1 MVPNDKIS
9 SSTLSGRGTKWLVC
23 ILCILVG
30 VSLEMEV
37 TSLMKRILEVCSW
50 KLIAC
55 GESCAASDRE
65 GLPQILTFLLMMTKM
80 IATGPGL
87 GLLPVS
93 LFHKVR
99 TIIITGGVKVYLAKV
114 WAMML

>member
-1 MVPNDKIS
+1 MVPNIKIS
-9 SSTLSGRGTKWLVC
+9 SSTLSEGGTGRLVC
-23 ILCILVG
+23 IPHILVG
-30 VSLEMEV
+30 VSLEVEV
-37 TSLMKRILEVCSW
+37 ISLMKRILEICSW

-80 IATGPGL
+80 MT
-87 GLLPVS
+87 
-93 LFHKVR
+93 KMR
-99 TIIITGGVKVYLAKV
+99 TVIISGGVKVYLAKV